1 MSFLWNKSY
10 SWVVDFA
17 HSFSLPV
24 LKSFNS
30 WHFMVILPWG
40 MTLDTRVKS
49 SDLIFLWVC
58 LIALK
63 LRDFFFF
70 FCQIECFTI
79 FFSIYLISFWFKQFS
94 YPWSHPKAV
103 SLMIWQS
110 SSSLLMRFV
119 LCWKTMRCWNN
130 LSFILD
136 KQVWCDSLVRWISA
150 LEQNSVR
157 IPMNLVKSN
166 QQNR

>member
-17 HSFSLPV
+17 HSFALPV

-63 LRDFFFF
+63 LRDFFF
-70 FCQIECFTI
+70 CQIECFTI
-79 FFSIYLISFWFKQFS
+79 FFLNLPDFILIQAIFI
-94 YPWSHPKAV
+94 
-103 SLMIWQS
+103 SLIAS
-110 SSSLLMRFV
+110 KS
-119 LCWKTMRCWNN
+119 
-130 LSFILD
+130 SFIDDLAKFVFTLD
-136 KQVWCDSLVRWISA
+136 EICTLLKDNEVLKQLVFHSW
-150 LEQNSVR
+150 QTSVMWFSGPLNFSFR
-157 IPMNLVKSN
+157 AKFRSN
-166 QQNR
+166 TYESCQK

>member
-30 WHFMVILPWG
+30 WHFMVNLLWG

-49 SDLIFLWVC
+49 SDLIFLCVC

-63 LRDFFFF
+63 LRDFFVKLQ
-70 FCQIECFTI
+70 CKQYFTYLYISRI
-79 FFSIYLISFWFKQFS
+79 FLDLPDFILVQAIFISLIASKS
-94 YPWSHPKAV
+94 
-103 SLMIWQS
+103 
-110 SSSLLMRFV
+110 
-119 LCWKTMRCWNN
+119 
-130 LSFILD
+130 SFIDDLAKFVFTLD
-136 KQVWCDSLVRWISA
+136 EICTLLKDNEVLKQLVFHPW
-150 LEQNSVR
+150 QTSVMWFSGPLNFSFR
-157 IPMNLVKSN
+157 AKFRSN
-166 QQNR
+166 TNESCQK